1 MAFAT
6 NPGLKGRNHIT
17 KVMYISTKKVY
28 FKIFYILVKYAPN
41 ISNQMS
47 LIFQKGK
54 NESLQGG
61 EQNLREVQEK
71 WQQTH

>member
-47 LIFQKGK
+47 LIF
-54 NESLQGG
+54 
-61 EQNLREVQEK
+61 
-71 WQQTH
+71 